1 MKLSRSNV
9 TEMAKARRIERSPIA
24 RLHAV
29 RKDQTAEDHAA
40 ELLWA
45 KLSASEQKLH
55 EALRELSALRRAL
68 SARAADDL
76 DLRRNVRRLEVGL
89 ITDALRRS
97 HGNQT
102 RAAQLLGLKL
112 TTLNAKIKRYGID
125 PEEFG

>member
-1 MKLSRSNV
+1 M
-9 TEMAKARRIERSPIA
+9 
-24 RLHAV
+24 

-45 KLSASEQKLH
+45 KLNAAEQKLH

-89 ITDALRRS
+89 ITDVLRRS